1 MSKAYNI
8 DELDRD
14 IIQLLSED
22 ARLSNRKIASKL
34 GFTEGTIRSRVKRL
48 EDENFIRFTAL
59 TSMHHMQTPR
69 LALIGIHAEQN
80 LIKQVAEQ
88 VADMDEINAVL
99 ILLGRFDILA
109 IGLVD
114 GLSEVHRVA
123 SNKILDVPGVR
134 LVETSVVVDFVK
146 YDTRVA
152 KIITSLSDYKL
163 DYKNG

>member
-1 MSKAYNI
+1 
-8 DELDRD
+8 
-14 IIQLLSED
+14 
-22 ARLSNRKIASKL
+22 
-34 GFTEGTIRSRVKRL
+34 
-48 EDENFIRFTAL
+48 
-59 TSMHHMQTPR
+59 
-69 LALIGIHAEQN
+69 
-80 LIKQVAEQ
+80 
-88 VADMDEINAVL
+88 MDEINAVL